1 MKGKDIDFTL
11 EYLINALS
19 LPKWQFVKHFASAHE
34 VVPLDLYVCQSQKNK
49 ISSRV

>member
-11 EYLINALS
+11 EYLINAPS
-19 LPKWQFVKHFASAHE
+19 LPKWQFVKYLASAHE
-34 VVPLDLYVCQSQKNK
+34 VVPLDLCVCQSEKNK